1 MAARRQGLRAL
12 SAVPLLSNGAAGG
25 CGVLARGFMAAAA
38 CEGQLTSSS
47 SLLRRSAARHQ
58 WQLQQ
63 LLGGCR
69 GFAQLPPHIEMQMP
83 SLSPT
88 MERVRPVCM
97 PQSVPVPAHWH
108 PTYPPLN
115 TPASVTVLTWVAR
128 APAPYISTGQ
138 HCGVES

>member
-1 MAARRQGLRAL
+1 MAARRLGLRAL
-12 SAVPLLSNGAAGG
+12 SAAPLLSNGTAGG
-25 CGVLARGFMAAAA
+25 CSGIARGFFAAAA
-38 CEGQLTSSS
+38 AEGQLTSSG

-88 MERVRPVCM
+88 MERVCPNFDL
-97 PQSVPVPAHWH
+97 QSALVQVQS
-108 PTYPPLN
+108 TSPP
-115 TPASVTVLTWVAR
+115 
-128 APAPYISTGQ
+128 
-138 HCGVES
+138 